1 MTILTAGGSGNKPG
15 YAAAVRERI
24 DTRAMSLLS
33 SGHLA
38 TDFANG
44 ALPALL
50 PFFKD
55 RFSLSYTLVAVLM
68 LSSHVSSSLLQPLFG
83 LWSDRRGA
91 LWLLPAGVALA
102 GSGIALGAAS
112 PTYALVV
119 LCVLV
124 SGIGVAAFHPEG
136 SKFAAYT
143 SGGKRASGMSYFSIG
158 GNMGYALGPIVATPL
173 VLWLGLR
180 GGLLLALPGLVI
192 AAAMLS
198 ATPYLR
204 SFAPDRESFRAAG
217 GRDRPGAMAL
227 LLGVIAFRSVAWFGL
242 VTFVPL
248 WEVSLGH
255 SKAEGNRLL
264 ALMLV
269 AGGAGTLLMGPLA
282 DRFGRRPV
290 LVASVVATSP
300 LAFVFLVV
308 GGIPGAIALAAVGAC
323 VVGTFGVTMVMSQEY
338 LPRHIGMASGL
349 SIGLSIGLGGVGAV
363 ALGAVADSID
373 LRAAMYTAAG
383 AAAAALVLA
392 VRLPSSR
399 SSRRLAVEPVAP

>member
-1 MTILTAGGSGNKPG
+1 
-15 YAAAVRERI
+15 
-24 DTRAMSLLS
+24 MSLLS

-102 GSGIALGAAS
+102 GSGIALGAAAPS
-112 PTYALVV
+112 YALVV

-158 GNMGYALGPIVATPL
+158 GNVGYALGPIVATPL

-180 GGLLLALPGLVI
+180 GGLLLALPSLAV
-192 AAAMLS
+192 AAAILA

-204 SFAPDRESFRAAG
+204 RFVPDREAHRAAG
-217 GRDRPGAMAL
+217 GRDRHGAMAL

-300 LAFVFLVV
+300 LAFVYLVV
-308 GGIPGAIALAAVGAC
+308 GGIPGAIALAGVGAC

-338 LPRHIGMASGL
+338 LPRHVGMASGL
-349 SIGLSIGLGGVGAV
+349 AIGLSVGLGGVAAVVLGSVADAVDLRTALYISAAAPLAAV
-363 ALGAVADSID
+363 AL
-373 LRAAMYTAAG
+373 
-383 AAAAALVLA
+383 ALF
-392 VRLPSSR
+392 LPSSR
-399 SSRRLAVEPVAP
+399 SSAAHSGNLAPATE

>member
-1 MTILTAGGSGNKPG
+1 MA
-15 YAAAVRERI
+15 
-24 DTRAMSLLS
+24 LLS

-50 PFFKD
+50 PFFKE
-55 RFSLSYTLVAVLM
+55 RFSLSYTLVAFLM
-68 LSSHVSSSLLQPLFG
+68 LASHVSSSVLQPLFG

-91 LWLLPAGVALA
+91 IWLLPVGVALA
-102 GSGIALGAAS
+102 ATGIALAAAS

-143 SGGKRASGMSYFSIG
+143 SGGRRASGMSLFSIG

-180 GGLLLALPGLVI
+180 GGLLLAVPGLAV
-192 AAAMLS
+192 AFALFA
-198 ATPYLR
+198 ATPYLLA
-204 SFAPDRESFRAAG
+204 FVPDRETAHARSG
-217 GRDRPGAMAL
+217 QDRRGAMAL

-269 AGGAGTLLMGPLA
+269 AGGVGTLLMGPLA

-300 LAFVFLVV
+300 LAFVFIVA
-308 GGIPGAIALAAVGAC
+308 GGIPGAIALAFVGAC

-338 LPRHIGMASGL
+338 LPRHVGMASGL
-349 SIGLSIGLGGVGAV
+349 SIGLSVGLGGVAAV
-363 ALGAVADSID
+363 VLGAVADSVD
-373 LRAAMYTAAG
+373 LRTALYIS
-383 AAAAALVLA
+383 AAAPLAAVVLA
-392 VRLPSSR
+392 LFLPSSR
-399 SSRRLAVEPVAP
+399 ERPGRAPSGNLAPVID